1 MEKIHVLQSIS
12 TRNIGVW
19 TKIFS
24 YSEQKYVELQ

>member
-24 YSEQKYVELQ
+24 YSEKHVELQ